1 MLSLRDEL
9 HVRDGGRDGQ
19 KILVE
24 QRRLTELPSIT
35 SIVSITSCW
44 SLKTISV
51 GLGGDPETHIEILQ
65 DNVDY
70 YIMKVHIVQ

>member
-9 HVRDGGRDGQ
+9 HVGDGGRDGQ

-35 SIVSITSCW
+35 SIVFITFWW

-51 GLGGDPETHIEILQ
+51 GLGGDPETHTEILQ

-70 YIMKVHIVQ
+70 YIVKVHIVQ

>member
-35 SIVSITSCW
+35 STIFFIFWW

-51 GLGGDPETHIEILQ
+51 GLGGDSETHIEILS
-65 DNVDY
+65 
-70 YIMKVHIVQ
+70 IITK